1 MMKEERITFS
11 FSTEELKE
19 AEELNALSNT
29 RMTEEYKE
37 FLRQELGDA
46 EEPCLT
52 RGGILLPEPTDTFI
66 SEEESDDSDLFEDFL
81 EDVKCDR
88 PNEEPDVTDEAP
100 GEPDVTDKAPGEP
113 DVTDKTQDGPD
124 VTEDEPNQT
133 DDTRDAP
140 FEDYDYEDSY
150 D

>member
-1 MMKEERITFS
+1 MKEERITFS

-52 RGGILLPEPTDTFI
+52 RGGVPLPEPDEFFRT
-66 SEEESDDSDLFEDFL
+66 EEESDDSDLFEDFL
-81 EDVKCDR
+81 EDVKCNRAD
-88 PNEEPDVTDEAP
+88 ETLIEPDEDPAGPDDAP
-100 GEPDVTDKAPGEP
+100 GEPDEGPAGPDDAPDEP
-113 DVTDKTQDGPD
+113 DEDPAVSDETPD
-124 VTEDEPNQT
+124 T
-133 DDTRDAP
+133 P

>member
-1 MMKEERITFS
+1 MKEERITFS

-88 PNEEPDVTDEAP
+88 PDEEPDVTDE
-100 GEPDVTDKAPGEP
+100 APGEP

>member
-100 GEPDVTDKAPGEP
+100 GEPDVTDK
-113 DVTDKTQDGPD
+113 TQDGPD

>member
-1 MMKEERITFS
+1 MKEERITFS

-52 RGGILLPEPTDTFI
+52 RGGVPLPEPDEFFRT
-66 SEEESDDSDLFEDFL
+66 EEESDDSDLFEDFL
-81 EDVKCDR
+81 EDVKCNRAD
-88 PNEEPDVTDEAP
+88 ETLIEPDEDPAGPDDAP
-100 GEPDVTDKAPGEP
+100 GEPDEGPAGPDDAPDEP
-113 DVTDKTQDGPD
+113 DEDPAVSEETPD
-124 VTEDEPNQT
+124 T
-133 DDTRDAP
+133 P

>member
-1 MMKEERITFS
+1 MKEERITFS

-46 EEPCLT
+46 EEPSLT
-52 RGGILLPEPTDTFI
+52 RGGVPLPEPDEIFRG
-66 SEEESDDSDLFEDFL
+66 EDVSDDSDLFEDFL
-81 EDVKCDR
+81 EDVKCNREDETSIE
-88 PNEEPDVTDEAP
+88 PDEEPAGADETP
-100 GEPDVTDKAPGEP
+100 GEPDEEPAVPDEAPDEP
-113 DVTDKTQDGPD
+113 DEEPAVSDETPD
-124 VTEDEPNQT
+124 T
-133 DDTRDAP
+133 P

>member
-1 MMKEERITFS
+1 MKEERITFS

-52 RGGILLPEPTDTFI
+52 RGGVPLPEPDEFFRT
-66 SEEESDDSDLFEDFL
+66 EEESDDSDLFEDFL
-81 EDVKCDR
+81 EDVKCNRAD
-88 PNEEPDVTDEAP
+88 ETLIEPDEDPAGPDDAP
-100 GEPDVTDKAPGEP
+100 DEPDEDPAVSEETP
-113 DVTDKTQDGPD
+113 DT
-124 VTEDEPNQT
+124 
-133 DDTRDAP
+133 P

>member
-88 PNEEPDVTDEAP
+88 PDAEPDVTDE
-100 GEPDVTDKAPGEP
+100 APGEP